1 MSADPAFKIESG
13 IPAPTST
20 RRAKYPWRAMS
31 VGDSFFVVGK
41 LCSSMSATAANAGQR
56 TGFRFVTRAEGDGV
70 RVWRVA

>member
-1 MSADPAFKIESG
+1 MSAEPEFKIERG
-13 IPAPTST
+13 IPVPTST

-41 LCSSMSATAANAGQR
+41 LRSSMSAVVANTGRR
-56 TGFRFVTRAEGDGV
+56 TGWRFVTRAEGDGV